1 MKKIKLG
8 FIGAGFM
15 GQRAHLRNYAAL
27 DDCEMVALA
36 EARPIL
42 ARETA
47 RVFGIPNI
55 FTTHNEMISACSL
68 DAIVAIQHFSHH
80 INTVPDILN
89 AGISILT
96 EKPLCISAENG
107 KRLVEMQKE
116 TGSVYMVGYH
126 KRSDPAMEYA
136 KALIADWIQSGEYGA
151 MRYVR
156 MTMPPGDWISGNPK
170 GIETDEAVPVQQ
182 GEALPLCFEDAAG
195 KAYSSFINYYIH
207 QINALRFV
215 LGEPYKLVFADR
227 SKTLLVAESVGG
239 VCCTLEMSPYSTTID
254 WQESIF
260 IAFEKGTIRIDLPA
274 PLVAQT
280 PGKVTVLRD
289 GGKAM
294 PSITQ
299 PLLPPVSAMQNQAA
313 NFLKAVRGEMA
324 PPCDAAEALEDLKIA
339 AAYIKMLY

>member
-8 FIGAGFM
+8 FVGAGFM

-36 EARPIL
+36 EARPLL
-42 ARETA
+42 AKETA
-47 RVFGIPNI
+47 RAFGIPNVFASHI
-55 FTTHNEMISACSL
+55 EMISACKL
-68 DAIVAIQHFSHH
+68 DAVVAVQHFSHH

-89 AGISILT
+89 AGMGVLT

-136 KALIADWIQSGEYGA
+136 KALITGWKQSGKYGA

-156 MTMPPGDWISGNPK
+156 ITMPPGDWICGNPK
-170 GIETDEAVPVQQ
+170 GIETGEASPSQQ
-182 GEALPLCFEDAAG
+182 GEGLPPGFDDKAG
-195 KAYSSFINYYIH
+195 KEYISFINYYIH

-215 LGEPYKLVFADR
+215 LGEPYKPVFADR
-227 SKTLLVAESVGG
+227 SRTLLVMESMSG
-239 VCCTLEMSPYSTTID
+239 VCCTLEMSPYSTTND

-260 IAFEKGTIRIDLPA
+260 VAFERGTIRIDLPA
-274 PLVAQT
+274 PLAVQQ

-289 GGKAM
+289 GGNAI
-294 PSITQ
+294 PTITQ

-324 PPCDAAEALEDLKIA
+324 PPCDAAEALEDLKLA
-339 AAYIKMLY
+339 AAYIKMF